1 MAFKWLTHVLK
12 GKNNPEA
19 KMLTV

>member
-1 MAFKWLTHVLK
+1 MAFKWLTQVLK